1 MFLILAMKK
10 ILESEIDKIMRKHVS
25 FNKLP
30 VEILKLIT
38 TLEMLNSGQLRALM
52 KDNDRDHKKW

>member
-1 MFLILAMKK
+1 MKK

-52 KDNDRDHKKW
+52 KDNDRDHKK